1 MSITQCNRMLL
12 ALMTLWAVNVHAS
25 ALFEGSNANLWLVD
39 DQARQ
44 LTGYTAGGWLS
55 QFSADVYSLAPGQQ
69 ALVNEV
75 PGSSLPLSPGLPWIS
90 LAGLGAADYNV
101 DIPEGQPML
110 RLEPADGEYTS
121 TIAVEIFVA
130 TDEIKKQAPIDLTWQ
145 VDSEPEQ
152 TRTLTEDDLVAAD
165 AETQNG
171 YWRHRFHLV
180 RDGVYSIN
188 ARLNASDGTFLTS
201 KSRTLKLATDHKDGF
216 RRDTDGD
223 GLPDLVEAAIGLD
236 PLSGDDWQHDSNDDG
251 WSDFDIWLRDG
262 GTYSLNADGKPLDS
276 DSDGW
281 SDFDE
286 DLRGT
291 NPKDPALNALLEG
304 NETVESASYQQRRQ
318 RFMDFPAAT
327 RLYEVEH
334 EIDGTLT
341 SEPVADPVD
350 WASVRATRM
359 HGAVLYDR
367 DDLIIGVDLDEAG
380 ILPEDLTDRR
390 LASLA
395 TDRLN
400 SGQIPLMRLPAG
412 DHAILSAAQ
421 RFAGNEE
428 RDAYTRIYKGW
439 LPRVADVSP
448 ATFLADEGL
457 GSWSTVDEWK
467 AAFIDYLKQQ
477 LVLPLTPELNTQS
490 TVNLAILE
498 AALSQEAR
506 LREQSTPQLFASDA
520 TPVSRSLL
528 ESVEGYWRTQSPKGY
543 QWQALHKLVTASQA
557 EGDLLQ
563 AMAEDISTRLAAPE
577 PGQRSD
583 RAIIEPYLAPDASD
597 GLYRAR
603 LLLLPDALN
612 RLGDASLHQPDED
625 SDGDGLTNLSEL
637 DTALHRVSLPWI
649 GDTDGDAMAD
659 ATDPCPVDPLNGC
672 DGDTDLP
679 EITVAAS
686 ITVNEPGVDAG
697 MALLTLTLNRPVDR
711 PVRIFYETLE
721 VEGGAQAGVDFEAIE
736 DSVVIP
742 VGSRTVTIQLPLLPD
757 AENEGDEPFQL
768 VVTRVD
774 NASLPG
780 DGEVDVTVQNTVA
793 QPPEALVA
801 KTVLNIPE
809 RDPVWLDASPSTDPA
824 GFTLAFLWSQT
835 GGSPNGIGLTGTD
848 QVLASFDAPEV
859 LAERTVSFQVEV
871 ANEAGLTDIGTVTVN
886 IQPVEDPPEVTG
898 TPEFNAVQGAPL
910 SIAHDT
916 LLKDVREPDG
926 QNLSVDG
933 IASRPLGRLT
943 PLVAGFEYYA
953 PLGERSLSGPGAKY
967 LTRVDEG
974 RVLYFDRAA
983 TGMPVVAYRADA
995 RKSESLVDIA
1005 VDAVSGILSSPGQN
1019 LAYFHDKNGNQLYQW
1034 HPEKGLQQA
1043 DYNLPFPRAVVD
1055 GLTGDLYTCDANGS
1069 GAWVRTDQSNLAAS
1083 SAKAHCADTDAVLGL
1098 ALDDRFCVAQTHQLF
1113 CTDGAGN
1120 LNATA
1125 TFDAN
1130 ARIRSLDAVGDQLLV
1145 SLAGV
1150 PDGSGGVEYQVQRIH
1165 PDDSRDTLIRIATG
1179 ADFEPAVLALQDGSR
1194 LLMLSDGTDARLW
1207 RWSGNASDNAVSIG
1221 LAPVAVGA
1229 SQVGDLVRFDDRVYW
1244 LHPTPKEL
1252 QVLEMLN
1259 PETGDLTFV
1268 KSVTGRSD
1276 IPLKLLTAHD
1286 QLHWLSAP
1294 ASGSAGVCDMT
1305 RLESDGVTINPVVQ
1319 DIRCETP
1326 IDAGLEVLGTRAAG
1340 TGGDEVWVYDGL
1352 AVAPG
1357 KTGFDVDVSDTQGN
1371 SVELSGV
1378 ITINAP

>member
-1 MSITQCNRMLL
+1 MRYGMLASTFL
-12 ALMTLWAVNVHAS
+12 AGLMMGPAAHAS
-25 ALFEGSNANLWLVD
+25 ALFDGSNANLWLVD

-55 QFSADVYSLAPGQQ
+55 QFSEDVYSLDPGQQ

-75 PGSSLPLSPGLPWIS
+75 PGSSLPLSAGMPWLS
-90 LAGLGAADYNV
+90 LAGLGAADYNI
-101 DIPEGQPML
+101 DTPEGQPML
-110 RLEPADGEYTS
+110 KLEPADGEYTS
-121 TIAVEIFVA
+121 TIAVEMYVA
-130 TDEIKKQAPIDLTWQ
+130 TDEIEQGPITLTWQ
-145 VDSEPEQ
+145 VDSAPEQ
-152 TRTLTEDDLVAAD
+152 SRTLSEDDLEAG
-165 AETQNG
+165 TQNG
-171 YWRHRFHLV
+171 YWQHRFHLV
-180 RDGVYSIN
+180 RDGFYRIN
-188 ARLNASDGTFLTS
+188 ARLNTSDGTFITS
-201 KSRTLKLATDHKDGF
+201 ESRSLSLATDHEDGF

-236 PLSGDDWQHDSNDDG
+236 PLGGDDWQHDSDGDG

-276 DSDGW
+276 DNDGW

-291 NPKDPALNALLEG
+291 NPDDPELSALLEG
-304 NETVESASYQQRRQ
+304 NETVESASFQQRRQ

-334 EIDGTLT
+334 EIDGTLAP
-341 SEPVADPVD
+341 EPLADPVD

-359 HGAVLYDR
+359 HNAVLYDR
-367 DDLIIGVDLDEAG
+367 DDLINGDDLENAE
-380 ILPEDLTDRR
+380 ILPEDLADRR

-395 TDRLN
+395 KDRLN
-400 SGQIPLMRLPAG
+400 GSQVPLMRLPAG

-421 RFAGNEE
+421 RFAGDEDRE
-428 RDAYTRIYKGW
+428 AYTQTYKGW

-448 ATFLADEGL
+448 ATFLADQGP
-457 GSWSTVDEWK
+457 GTWNTVDEWK
-467 AAFIDYLKQQ
+467 AAFIDYLEQQ

-506 LREQSTPQLFASDA
+506 LREQPTPQLFANDA
-520 TPVSRSLL
+520 YPVSRSLL
-528 ESVEGYWRTQSPKGY
+528 ESVAEYWRTQSPKGY
-543 QWQALHKLVTASQA
+543 QWQTLHEQITANQA
-557 EGDLLQ
+557 EGQLLQ
-563 AMAEDISTRLAAPE
+563 TMAENIRTWLAVPE

-583 RAIIEPYLAPDASD
+583 RAIIEPYLAPDAND

-603 LLLLPDALN
+603 LLFLPDVRN
-612 RLGDASLHQPDED
+612 RLGDASLHHPDED
-625 SDGDGLTNLSEL
+625 SDGDGLINLSEL
-637 DTALHRVSLPWI
+637 YVPLHRVSLPWVA
-649 GDTDGDAMAD
+649 DTDGDNMAD
-659 ATDPCPVDPLNGC
+659 ADDPCPVDPLNGC
-672 DGDTDLP
+672 DGDADLP
-679 EITVAAS
+679 ELNVAAS
-686 ITVNEPGVDAG
+686 ITVNEPGVEAG
-697 MALLTLTLNRPVDR
+697 MAMLTLTLNRAVDR
-711 PVRIFYETLE
+711 PVRVFYETLE
-721 VEGGAQAGVDFEAIE
+721 VADGALAGVDFEAIE
-736 DSVVIP
+736 SSVVIP
-742 VGSRTVTIQLPLLPD
+742 AGSRTVTILLPLLPD

-774 NASLPG
+774 NAALTG
-780 DGEVDVTVQNTVA
+780 DGVVDVTVQNTVA

-809 RDPVWLDASPSTDPA
+809 RETAWLDASPSTDPA

-835 GGSPNGIGLTGTD
+835 GGSTDGIGLTDTD

-859 LAERTVSFQVEV
+859 IAERTVSFQVEV
-871 ANEAGLTDIGTVTVN
+871 ANEVGLTDTGTVTVN

-898 TPEFNAVQGAPL
+898 IPEFNAVQGESL

-926 QNLSVDG
+926 QALSVDG

-943 PLVAGFEYYA
+943 PVDAGFEYYA
-953 PLGERSLSGPGAKY
+953 PLGERSLSGPGAKF
-967 LTRVDEG
+967 LTRVDDG
-974 RVLYFDRAA
+974 RVLYFDSSA
-983 TGMPVVAYRADA
+983 TGMPVVAYRADS
-995 RKSESLVDIA
+995 RETEVLVNIEA
-1005 VDAVSGILSSPGQN
+1005 DAVSGILSSPDQS
-1019 LAYFHDKNGNQLYQW
+1019 LAYFHDKSDDQLYQW
-1034 HPEKGLQQA
+1034 HPENGLQQA
-1043 DYNLPFPRAVVD
+1043 DYNLPFPRSVVD
-1055 GLTGDLYTCDANGS
+1055 GLTGDLYTCDANDS
-1069 GAWVRTDQSNLAAS
+1069 GDWVRTDRDSLAAS
-1083 SAKAHCADTDAVLGL
+1083 SAKASCADTDAVLGV
-1098 ALDDRFCVAQTHQLF
+1098 ALDDRFCVAQTYQLY
-1113 CTDGAGN
+1113 CTDGSGN

-1145 SLAGV
+1145 SLARV
-1150 PDGSGGVEYQVQRIH
+1150 PDGSGGAEYQVQRIH
-1165 PDDSRDTLIRIATG
+1165 PDDSRDTLVSIGTS

-1207 RWSGNASDNAVSIG
+1207 RWSGNAGDNAVSIG
-1221 LAPVAVGA
+1221 LAPVEVGA
-1229 SQVGDLVRFDDRVYW
+1229 SQVGDLVRFSDRVYW
-1244 LHPTPKEL
+1244 LHPTPKAL
-1252 QVLEMLN
+1252 QVLETLD
-1259 PETGDLTFV
+1259 PDTGELTFV
-1268 KSVTGRSD
+1268 ESVTGRSD
-1276 IPLKLLTAHD
+1276 IPLRLLTTHD

-1294 ASGSAGVCDMT
+1294 ASGSAGVCDLT
-1305 RLESDGVTINPVVQ
+1305 RLEPDGVSINPVVQ